1 MGAYGL
7 ERPDVVRERVGVVPS
22 YGRVDLINDPD
33 GVPLVLEVELV
44 DPYLWLD
51 AVPAAAAKLVA
62 AVVPG

>member
-1 MGAYGL
+1 M
-7 ERPDVVRERVGVVPS
+7 VPS

>member
-1 MGAYGL
+1 M
-7 ERPDVVRERVGVVPS
+7 RERVGVVPS